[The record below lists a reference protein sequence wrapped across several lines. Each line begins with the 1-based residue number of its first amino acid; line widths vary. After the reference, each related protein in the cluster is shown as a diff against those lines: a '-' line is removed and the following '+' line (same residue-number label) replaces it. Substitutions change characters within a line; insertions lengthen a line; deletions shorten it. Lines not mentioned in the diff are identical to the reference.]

1 MLTDGCVHLTDCL
14 HIADIVCWSGPAVGM
29 ACQIMLEKQLC
40 LDIFK
45 RYSELFQRQLLT
57 CAATQQRARDS
68 VTVSSQLILGLSLW
82 LWCSNWYFGPLKHRL
97 AYIVSALR
105 YWPPTFNAE
114 MTYTLSCDGCSRC
127 YVPPPK
133 PQWRWWHIFLPPR
146 VEGYLCCSHW
156 NEYGNDNIYY
166 KKNIQKYT
174 GSELLENLIVS
185 TQQAAIYTTVYLYL
199 ISIDNSVLCM
209 PRVASMMGE
218 SLVWQPTSNIW
229 QINFLS
235 LYLWLAVFGKIPVSF
250 LTHTSSLSLHGSE
263 LPSNTCLCGL
273 KWVY

>member
-146 VEGYLCCSHW
+146 VEGYLSCSHW

-166 KKNIQKYT
+166 KKISKSIQAVSCWKISLSALSRQPFIQLYIFILLVLIIVYYVCQGWPAWWAKALS
-174 GSELLENLIVS
+174 GSPPVI
-185 TQQAAIYTTVYLYL
+185 
-199 ISIDNSVLCM
+199 
-209 PRVASMMGE
+209 
-218 SLVWQPTSNIW
+218 
-229 QINFLS
+229 
-235 LYLWLAVFGKIPVSF
+235 FGK
-250 LTHTSSLSLHGSE
+250 
-263 LPSNTCLCGL
+263 
-273 KWVY
+273 